1 MVETKFLVEI
11 IVIVVGLAVA
21 LWWLY
26 TNYNSIST
34 QFFDF
39 ISDIPLFSRG
49 G

>member
-11 IVIVVGLAVA
+11 VVIIVALAVA

-26 TNYNSIST
+26 TNYQTVSE

-39 ISDIPLFSRG
+39 LKEIPIFAKG
-49 G
+49 

>member
-1 MVETKFLVEI
+1 MVETKILVELVVI
-11 IVIVVGLAVA
+11 IVALAVA

-26 TNYNSIST
+26 TNYETVSQ

-39 ISDIPLFSRG
+39 LKDIPLFSSG

>member
-11 IVIVVGLAVA
+11 VVIIVALAVA
-21 LWWLY
+21 LWWLF
-26 TNYNSIST
+26 TNYQSISD

-39 ISDIPLFSRG
+39 LKDIPLFSSG